1 MRCVLLLTQ
10 GSFPDLPPFPAM
22 LPPPCLLRSNWQSVP
37 FLHQELMRKS
47 MEMLQLEQQRS
58 AEKKQRSAEK
68 EQLLEE
74 LRQVVQ
80 QRSAEKE
87 ELLKELL
94 QLTREKHECEIRA
107 LVSEQRAKERSAEK
121 EELLKELLQL
131 AQKKHEC
138 EIKALATEQR
148 AKERAAELLRAKG
161 SLSFR
166 GAMGGCG
173 SAGQPHAF
181 VGLDRALR
189 LAML

>member
-1 MRCVLLLTQ
+1 MRAAADPGLL
-10 GSFPDLPPFPAM
+10 PRPAS
-22 LPPPCLLRSNWQSVP
+22 LSGDVAPSVP
-37 FLHQELMRKS
+37 PTQ
-47 MEMLQLEQQRS
+47 QLAECAISASRVDAKKHGDAAAGAAAQRGEGAAAQGVAPGRAAAQRQVEQQRS
-58 AEKKQRSAEK
+58 AE
-68 EQLLEE
+68 
-74 LRQVVQ
+74 LRQVEQ
-80 QRSAEKE
+80 QRIAEKE

-94 QLTREKHECEIRA
+94 QL
-107 LVSEQRAKERSAEK
+107 S
-121 EELLKELLQL
+121 
-131 AQKKHEC
+131 QKKHEC
-138 EIKALATEQR
+138 EIRALATEQR